1 MVNKRIRRILIILS
15 AVSFFGSTGFV
26 TVSLFKNSSKH
37 AQENTTTAGTSKD
50 DQLQVNEQGYQL
62 VLQRE
67 PENQVALNGLVETR
81 LQMND
86 VQGAI
91 KPLEKL
97 VQLNP
102 DRSDYKAQLDQ
113 LKSQVGDN

>member
-1 MVNKRIRRILIILS
+1 MVNKTIRQILIILS
-15 AVSFFGSTGFV
+15 AMSFFGSTAFA
-26 TVSLFKNSSKH
+26 TVRLFSNPSN
-37 AQENTTTAGTSKD
+37 QENTTTAEVSKD
-50 DQLQVNEQGYQL
+50 SQLQAQEQGYEL

-97 VQLNP
+97 VKLNP
-102 DRSDYKAQLDQ
+102 DRSDYQLQLDQ